1 VNIQQLEY
9 FISIAETLNYSKS
22 AELLGLSQPALSMSI
37 NKLEEELGFSL
48 FMKHG
53 RNIKLTDSGKLYL
66 QTAQNTIK
74 MLESGAAEA
83 KSLLDAHSDYL
94 TIGITNNVMQPF
106 ISKLLVDFIDS
117 YPDIKLNIHQKDFY
131 EVVNLLKTANLD
143 WIIAPLH
150 QFIYDKNGI
159 SYEKLIDQTIYAVM
173 DIKNKLSAK
182 LEIHMKDLLSQT
194 CLINNEFWQGKISY
208 VLSEKGLDGSNID
221 FRFAPPIDTILNRL
235 LENPD
240 TIYITNA
247 PSQKMQEKDNL
258 KIIPIVASN
267 GIMESYVLAWYKQ
280 KKDSGPHKL
289 FYDFVIEHCQNA
301 E

>member
-1 VNIQQLEY
+1 MNIQQLEY
-9 FISIAETLNYSKS
+9 FINIAETLNYSKS

-48 FMKHG
+48 FAKHG
-53 RNIKLTDSGKLYL
+53 RNIKLTDSGSLYYK
-66 QTAQNTIK
+66 TAQDTLK
-74 MLESGAAEA
+74 MLETGAAEA
-83 KSLLDAHSDYL
+83 KSLLDAHTDYL
-94 TIGITNNVMQPF
+94 TIAITNNVMQPF
-106 ISKLLVDFIDS
+106 ISKLLVDFIDR
-117 YPDIKLNIHQKDFY
+117 YPEIKLNIHQKDFY
-131 EVVNLLKTANLD
+131 EVVNMLKTANVD
-143 WIIAPLH
+143 WIIGPLH
-150 QFIYDKNGI
+150 QYIYDKNGI

-173 DIKNKLSAK
+173 SSNHELAK
-182 LEIHMKDLLSQT
+182 SKEIHMADILSQT

-208 VLSEKGLDGSNID
+208 VLSEKGIDSSNID

-235 LENPD
+235 LENPH

-280 KKDSGPHKL
+280 KKTAGPHQL
-289 FYDFVIEHCQNA
+289 FYDFVIEHCKQ
-301 E
+301 